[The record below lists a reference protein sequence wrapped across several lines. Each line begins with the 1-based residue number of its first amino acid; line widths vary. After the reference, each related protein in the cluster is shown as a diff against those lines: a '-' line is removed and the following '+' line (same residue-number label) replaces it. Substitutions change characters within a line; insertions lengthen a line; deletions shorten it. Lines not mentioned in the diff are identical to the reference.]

1 LTTDCVLC
9 RKSIDLSWEVDEPSA
24 AVAEEGSTPAAE
36 EFAPV
41 PQAGTV
47 APAVEAS
54 LPEANIVEGEY
65 TCADAVFLEE

>member
-1 LTTDCVLC
+1 
-9 RKSIDLSWEVDEPSA
+9 
-24 AVAEEGSTPAAE
+24 VAEEGSTPAAE